1 MKNYGETFLKAF
13 EVPHGGFTTLREVCD
28 ALNLNYRTATRYVN
42 DAVECG
48 DIVRGGRAKGGGKSQ
63 PMLYRRAGKHIPTLT
78 DMREHDY
85 ANPVT
90 YQPEVARD
98 VTETPESAL
107 GLSARIHRLERDLAA
122 HREVVTGK
130 LDDLIRLLS

>member
-13 EVPHGGFTTLREVCD
+13 EVPHGGFTTLKEVCN

-42 DAVECG
+42 DAVERG
-48 DIVRGGRAKGGGKSQ
+48 DIIRGGRAKGAGKSQ
-63 PMLYRRAGKHIPTLT
+63 PMLYRRADQG
-78 DMREHDY
+78 
-85 ANPVT
+85 VT
-90 YQPEVARD
+90 NDQSVYDNRFRDQPEVWAD
-98 VTETPESAL
+98 AAETPESAL
-107 GLSARIHRLERDLAA
+107 GLSARVHRLERDLAA